1 MARLISKYEA
11 AKMLDVTYTTISNWE
26 KRGII
31 KTKEINGYCF
41 VDKCSITKYF
51 DSLKEIRDAEMR
63 IAQMKDELENQELT
77 LQIEV
82 NDILNAQKQLE
93 GYTTNILTKMFMVV
107 FNVAGCEDV
116 LSNRDYQI
124 VLNALN
130 GMPLKQVA
138 EIHGLSRE
146 GVAEII
152 NRAVKKMSNMTNY
165 ADLCR
170 QKEQFELGERKV
182 KFLEERVA
190 FLKMLLK
197 KADFQKVLTYD
208 ETKTENY
215 KKILLQSVFNQN
227 FTKRVENCLRA
238 VDISI
243 VADIVRHDRLYFLHS
258 RNFGIKSLREIEA
271 FLEAN
276 NLKWG
281 MDVDEI
287 MTSNEHLRYVEIK
300 KGEITNKI
308 IREFLETIDAPESL
322 SDKIA
327 KEMKPESYAEVFISL
342 VKRDMVD
349 MACTLLEENKEID
362 KDNKSLLVELLK
374 KTMGEMFFTMRYGDL
389 AHVTMT

>member
-63 IAQMKDELENQELT
+63 IAQMKDELDNQELT

-82 NDILNAQKQLE
+82 DDILNAQKQLE
-93 GYTTNILTKMFMVV
+93 GNMSNILTKMFMVV

-116 LSNRDYQI
+116 LSNREYQI

-130 GMPLKQVA
+130 GMSLKKVA

-146 GVAEII
+146 SVAEII
-152 NRAVKKMSNMTNY
+152 NKAVKKMSNMTNY
-165 ADLCR
+165 AELCR

-190 FLKMLLK
+190 FLKMLLEK
-197 KADFQKVLTYD
+197 IDFQKVLTYD
-208 ETKTENY
+208 ETKIESHKN
-215 KKILLQSVFNQN
+215 ILMQSVFDQY
-227 FTKRVENCLRA
+227 FSVRVKNCLRA
-238 VDISI
+238 NDMNI
-243 VADIVRHDRLYFLHS
+243 VADIVKHDKLDLLKLRW
-258 RNFGIKSLREIEA
+258 FGKKSLTEIEA

-308 IREFLETIDAPESL
+308 IREFLETIDAPENL
-322 SDKIA
+322 SNKIE

-342 VKRDMVD
+342 VKRKLVD
-349 MACTLLEENKEID
+349 KACALLEENKEID

-374 KTMGEMFFTMRYGDL
+374 KTMGDVYFTMRYGDL
-389 AHVTMT
+389 VDVTLT

>member
-1 MARLISKYEA
+1 MARLISKQEA
-11 AKMLDVTYTTISNWE
+11 AKMLDVTYSTITNWV

-93 GYTTNILTKMFMVV
+93 GNTTNILTKMFMVL
-107 FNVAGCEDV
+107 FYVAGCEDV

-152 NRAVKKMSNMTNY
+152 NRAVIKMSNMTSY
-165 ADLCR
+165 AELCR
-170 QKEQFELGERKV
+170 QKEQFELGEIKV

-197 KADFQKVLTYD
+197 KADFKKVLTYD

-215 KKILLQSVFNQN
+215 KKILLQSVFKQH

-238 VDISI
+238 ADISI

-271 FLEAN
+271 FLEDN
-276 NLKWG
+276 NLKWE

-287 MTSNEHLRYVEIK
+287 MVSNEYLRTVEMK

-308 IREFLETIDAPESL
+308 IREFLELIDAPESL
-322 SDKIA
+322 SDKI
-327 KEMKPESYAEVFISL
+327 ERDIKPESYAEVFISL

-349 MACTLLEENKEID
+349 MACVLLEKNNEID
-362 KDNKSLLVELLK
+362 KHNISLLIELLK
-374 KTMGEMFFTMRYGDL
+374 KTMGEVFFTMRYGDL
-389 AHVTMT
+389 AHVTMS

>member
-1 MARLISKYEA
+1 MARLISKQEA
-11 AKMLDVTYTTISNWE
+11 AKMLDVTYSTITNWV

-93 GYTTNILTKMFMVV
+93 GNTTNILTKMFMVL
-107 FNVAGCEDV
+107 FYVAGCEDV
-116 LSNRDYQI
+116 LNNRDYQI

-130 GMPLKQVA
+130 GIPLKQVA

-152 NRAVKKMSNMTNY
+152 NRAVIKMSNMTSY
-165 ADLCR
+165 AELCR
-170 QKEQFELGERKV
+170 QKEQFELGEIKV

-215 KKILLQSVFNQN
+215 KKILLQSVFKQH

-238 VDISI
+238 ADISI

-271 FLEAN
+271 FLEDN
-276 NLKWG
+276 NLKWE

-287 MTSNEHLRYVEIK
+287 MVSNEYLRTVEMK

-308 IREFLETIDAPESL
+308 IREFLELIDAPESL
-322 SDKIA
+322 SDKI
-327 KEMKPESYAEVFISL
+327 ERDIKPESCAEVFISL

-349 MACTLLEENKEID
+349 MACALLEKNNEID
-362 KDNKSLLVELLK
+362 KHNKSLLNELLK
-374 KTMGEMFFTMRYGDL
+374 KTLGEVFFTMRYGDL
-389 AHVTMT
+389 AHVTMS

>member
-1 MARLISKYEA
+1 MARLISKQEA
-11 AKMLDVTYTTISNWE
+11 AKMLDVTYSTITNWV

-93 GYTTNILTKMFMVV
+93 GNTTNILTKMFMVL
-107 FNVAGCEDV
+107 FYVAGCEDV
-116 LSNRDYQI
+116 LNNRDYQI

-130 GMPLKQVA
+130 GIPLKQVA

-152 NRAVKKMSNMTNY
+152 NRAVIKMSNMTSY
-165 ADLCR
+165 AELCR
-170 QKEQFELGERKV
+170 QKEQFELGEIKV

-215 KKILLQSVFNQN
+215 KKILLQSVFKQH

-238 VDISI
+238 ADISI

-271 FLEAN
+271 FLEDN
-276 NLKWG
+276 NLKWE

-287 MTSNEHLRYVEIK
+287 MVSNEYLRTVEMK

-308 IREFLETIDAPESL
+308 IREFLELIDAPESL
-322 SDKIA
+322 SDKI
-327 KEMKPESYAEVFISL
+327 ERDIKPESYAEVFISL

-349 MACTLLEENKEID
+349 MACVLLEKNNEID
-362 KDNKSLLVELLK
+362 KHNISLLIELLK
-374 KTMGEMFFTMRYGDL
+374 KTMGEVFFTMRYGDL
-389 AHVTMT
+389 AHVTMS

>member
-1 MARLISKYEA
+1 MARLISKQEA
-11 AKMLDVTYTTISNWE
+11 AKMLDVTYSTITNWV

-93 GYTTNILTKMFMVV
+93 GNTTNILTKMFMVL
-107 FNVAGCEDV
+107 FYVAGCEDV
-116 LSNRDYQI
+116 LNNRDYQI

-130 GMPLKQVA
+130 GIPLKQVA

-152 NRAVKKMSNMTNY
+152 NRAVIKMSNMTSY
-165 ADLCR
+165 AELCR
-170 QKEQFELGERKV
+170 QKEQFELGEIKV

-215 KKILLQSVFNQN
+215 KKILLQSVFKQH

-238 VDISI
+238 ADISI

-271 FLEAN
+271 FLEDN
-276 NLKWG
+276 NLKWE

-287 MTSNEHLRYVEIK
+287 MVSNEYLRTVEMK

-308 IREFLETIDAPESL
+308 IREFLELIDAPESL
-322 SDKIA
+322 SDKI
-327 KEMKPESYAEVFISL
+327 ERDIKPESYAEVFISL

-349 MACTLLEENKEID
+349 MACVLLEKNNEID
-362 KDNKSLLVELLK
+362 KHNISLLIELLK
-374 KTMGEMFFTMRYGDL
+374 KTMGEVFFTMRYRDL
-389 AHVTMT
+389 AHVTMS